1 MSEAKLPKTLML
13 SAALGLG
20 AAWGA
25 PSVALAL
32 DPPARVE
39 FQLGTWKLDY
49 SVGLDGFVYALTGT
63 GDAGSLGLLGTDKS
77 KGAKIL
83 NGLAKV
89 EKTEGLFQFAV
100 QVGGVSSWTMG
111 TKPTMASAQTYS
123 SGPLYT
129 GSLTLAPTSDFS
141 ISAGR
146 LGSLE
151 GYESTVDWL
160 NSNVLATSIFFVQ
173 NSVSNSISAT
183 YTAGPVSTTLM
194 FGDGF
199 DTYRFNFLQASGT
212 YTFDDSN
219 NLTLYGATNVGRT
232 GLSAH
237 TYGSSTVSWNATTVG
252 SYGANFV
259 NSSMAGAYYS
269 YTNGGLNI
277 VPELQYV
284 FAEKNSALATAGSPA
299 MKGYSSNFGAA
310 VFANYKFK
318 DTPYSLGGWL
328 EYFTSNGPDFW
339 FLDPKARGFGLSVTP
354 TWQSKYVFVRGD
366 IGFIHLTSIGDS
378 TSPLF
383 SGGYG
388 TGHGRNQATFVLEA
402 GLTY

>member
-1 MSEAKLPKTLML
+1 MRGGNMSEAKLPKTLML

-151 GYESTVDWL
+151 GYESTV
-160 NSNVLATSIFFVQ
+160 
-173 NSVSNSISAT
+173 
-183 YTAGPVSTTLM
+183 
-194 FGDGF
+194 
-199 DTYRFNFLQASGT
+199 
-212 YTFDDSN
+212 
-219 NLTLYGATNVGRT
+219 
-232 GLSAH
+232 
-237 TYGSSTVSWNATTVG
+237 
-252 SYGANFV
+252 
-259 NSSMAGAYYS
+259 
-269 YTNGGLNI
+269 
-277 VPELQYV
+277 
-284 FAEKNSALATAGSPA
+284 
-299 MKGYSSNFGAA
+299 
-310 VFANYKFK
+310 
-318 DTPYSLGGWL
+318 
-328 EYFTSNGPDFW
+328 
-339 FLDPKARGFGLSVTP
+339 
-354 TWQSKYVFVRGD
+354 
-366 IGFIHLTSIGDS
+366 
-378 TSPLF
+378 
-383 SGGYG
+383 
-388 TGHGRNQATFVLEA
+388 
-402 GLTY
+402 